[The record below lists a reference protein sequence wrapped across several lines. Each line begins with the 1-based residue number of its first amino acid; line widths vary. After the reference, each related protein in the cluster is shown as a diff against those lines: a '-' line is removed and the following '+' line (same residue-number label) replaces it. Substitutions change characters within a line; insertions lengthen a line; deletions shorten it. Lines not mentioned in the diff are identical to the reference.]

1 MQQMVKHTGKDS
13 GHVAGKFSHV
23 LITRPRAEAV
33 ELAGMLAPLQI
44 QSIILPAYDFLASAL
59 FPDQIRVMEVAS
71 RDAVPHLLIFTS
83 PRAVQYGLGQIPAE
97 LVRTSRI
104 GAMGPST
111 AQLLEAAGLVVS
123 LRSEKAY
130 STEGLLGTL
139 QLEGPVKSAES
150 RHAFILAA
158 PGGRSRLKE
167 GLVTLGYVAHMLM
180 VYERRSAELPAEAVA
195 AIEQAE
201 SLLSVWTSANTM
213 NALAQRLPAPA
224 WSRLCHGEWL
234 VISDR
239 LRRLARAFNPARIH
253 LSPGP
258 SNADM
263 LNAITDLG

>member
-1 MQQMVKHTGKDS
+1 MQHMGKHTGRDP
-13 GHVAGKFSHV
+13 GHVPGKFSHI
-23 LITRPRAEAV
+23 LITRPRTEAV
-33 ELAGMLAPLQI
+33 ELAGMLSSMQVE
-44 QSIILPAYDFLASAL
+44 SIILPAYDFLASTL
-59 FPDQIRVMEVAS
+59 FPDQVRLMQ
-71 RDAVPHLLIFTS
+71 DAAQDNRPHLLIFTS
-83 PRAVQYGLGQIPAE
+83 PRAVQYGLGQVPAD
-97 LVRTSRI
+97 LLRTARI

-111 AQLLEAAGLVVS
+111 AQLLEAAGLPVS

-139 QLEGPVKSAES
+139 QLEGGVPGPEP

-195 AIEQAE
+195 AIGQADR
-201 SLLSVWTSANTM
+201 LLSVWTSANTM
-213 NALAQRLPAPA
+213 NALAQRLPTPA

-239 LRRLARAFNPARIH
+239 LRRLALSFSPARIH
-253 LSPGP
+253 ISPGP
-258 SNADM
+258 SNADI
-263 LNAITDLG
+263 LTAIREMG